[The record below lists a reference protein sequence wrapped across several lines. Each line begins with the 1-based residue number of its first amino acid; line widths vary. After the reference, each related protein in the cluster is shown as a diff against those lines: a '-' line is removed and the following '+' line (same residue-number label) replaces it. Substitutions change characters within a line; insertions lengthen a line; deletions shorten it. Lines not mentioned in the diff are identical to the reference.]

1 MFRILVLILIVV
13 PALEIWGL
21 VKVGEAIGAWPT
33 ALAVIATGVAGGYLA
48 RWQGL
53 QTIRLAQVQMSNR
66 ELPGEAVLDGI
77 CILSGGLL
85 LLTPGFFTDTIGFLL
100 LFPYTRGMIKILLKG
115 LLLRMVDGRI
125 RWWFVRR

>member
-1 MFRILVLILIVV
+1 
-13 PALEIWGL
+13 
-21 VKVGEAIGAWPT
+21 
-33 ALAVIATGVAGGYLA
+33 
-48 RWQGL
+48 
-53 QTIRLAQVQMSNR
+53 MSNR